1 MPTFNMITQN
11 PITTENASVRYTF
24 SDFYDMALHL
34 KLSRKSYCIPTSVSI
49 RPARDTAQY
58 SPCRIYFIS
67 YPRSEN
73 PARFAP
79 TLFCCDACRSSPGD
93 AELIWFPLVPEDFG
107 SDRHS
112 ISLAESLL
120 RERMRSS
127 ATGVADI
134 QVSDSGRLVVTASS
148 RVFSTWDNSEING
161 SLEQLDPIESPLSC
175 PLQPR
180 LCPFNDRLIA
190 CVTNG
195 QLTVGDAVT
204 NTWVQL
210 THGTPES
217 GISYGMPSYVV
228 QEEFDRYVGFWWQPA
243 TDTSTTPQGRRV
255 YRILYEIVD
264 ERSVQLVYLLS
275 GQTVEAHRY
284 PKAGTANAT
293 SDLRVCEFELTDR
306 DEIASI
312 RHLSL
317 PAALYH
323 YLPGSF
329 EYLVRA
335 GWTPD
340 GEYVWCQ
347 LMPRSQGRLELILI
361 PLSHFA
367 SSSPSSDHADLPSRP
382 NSPCIRLL
390 TEAEPEL
397 WVSVHNFLEFLHHPL
412 CLPGDDDHDTGLSQ
426 SNYDQLTFIWASHRS
441 GYCHLYLMQRVWPKR
456 GLIGQVGSDSST
468 AFILDAEEVLTAQL
482 TNGPWEIT
490 GKKIWLDESHHLVY
504 FEANREHPLLSHIY
518 AVSYEAT
525 TRGKLTRLTL
535 FDYPECVS
543 LSDRHCD
550 VPSSSGTGDN
560 TSLLDPVFLVD
571 QAHTN
576 YPLSYSLSAFDPK
589 SGWAVL
595 SSSSLGLTTGV
606 EVVLISCPTT
616 SSNNAKSPLTVL
628 THVTWLRRH
637 MPYTDTLPTGLRT
650 CKPPIVVRFDVSQL
664 EEPPGVL
671 HPGDIP
677 RSIEFAAPTS
687 QRPKNTHPSTL
698 LYGLLYVPDGA
709 VPPGGFP
716 TIHFVYGGPG
726 VQLVQG
732 GYSKVMLMHALLYCH
747 FGYALFFCDC
757 RGSANRGIEFA
768 GYIKNRLGVV
778 ELHDHVHFLQH
789 VASGTGLINP
799 ERVAITGYSYGGY
812 LSLMASMRYHHVY
825 RAAIAGSPVVDW
837 IFYDTAYTER
847 YLGLPM
853 DNPNSYWSGNVVR
866 YVDQMPAD
874 IVHLLIC
881 HGGKDENVH
890 FEHTARLLQKL
901 ETCGKPFKLLYYPTS
916 RHGIKE
922 YEHLEAS
929 VLLHLESVLQPDRS
943 TC

>member
-1 MPTFNMITQN
+1 MHAEPRVI
-11 PITTENASVRYTF
+11 TENASIRYTF

-49 RPARDTAQY
+49 RPARDTSAQH
-58 SPCRIYFIS
+58 PACRIYFVS

-73 PARFAP
+73 PARFTP

-93 AELIWFPLVPEDFG
+93 AELTWFPLVPEDFG
-107 SDRHS
+107 SDRQPV
-112 ISLAESLL
+112 SLAESLL

-127 ATGVADI
+127 ANGVADI
-134 QVSDSGRLVVTASS
+134 RVSDSGRLVLTASS
-148 RVFSTWDNSEING
+148 RIFSASDSSEING
-161 SLEQLDPIESPLSC
+161 SLELLDPVESPVSG

-195 QLTVGDAVT
+195 QLTVGDADT

-210 THGTPES
+210 THGSSES
-217 GISYGMPSYVV
+217 GISFGMPSYVV
-228 QEEFDRYVGFWWQPA
+228 QEEFDRYVGFWWQP
-243 TDTSTTPQGRRV
+243 TTSTASVTPQGRRV
-255 YRILYEIVD
+255 YRILYEVVD
-264 ERSVQLVYLLS
+264 ERAVQLVHLLS
-275 GQTVEAHRY
+275 GQTTEAHRY

-306 DEIASI
+306 GEIASI
-312 RHLSL
+312 RHLAL
-317 PAALYH
+317 PSTLFH
-323 YLPGSF
+323 YLPGGF

-361 PLSHFA
+361 PLSHFT
-367 SSSPSSDHADLPSRP
+367 SFSPPIDADPHTKPR
-382 NSPCIRLL
+382 SPCIRLL
-390 TEAEPEL
+390 IESEPEL
-397 WVSVHNFLEFLHHPL
+397 WVNVHNFLEFLQQPL
-412 CLPGDDDHDTGLSQ
+412 RLPGADDDAGGLSQ
-426 SNYDQLTFIWASHRS
+426 STYDQLTFIWASHRS
-441 GYCHLYLMQRVWPKR
+441 GYCHLYLMQRVWPKC
-456 GLIGQVGSDSST
+456 GLVGQVGSDSST
-468 AFILDAEEVLTAQL
+468 TFLLDAEEVLTAQL
-482 TNGPWEIT
+482 TNGPWEVT
-490 GKKIWLDESHHLVY
+490 GKRIWLDESHHLVY
-504 FEANREHPLLSHIY
+504 FEANREHPLLHHIY

-525 TRGKLTRLTL
+525 TRGKLTRLTP
-535 FDYPECVS
+535 FDPPDS
-543 LSDRHCD
+543 PSHPDKHCD
-550 VPSSSGTGDN
+550 MLASSAVGDT
-560 TSLLDPVFLVD
+560 TSLLDPVFL
-571 QAHTN
+571 AHHDHRE

-595 SSSSLGLTTGV
+595 SSSNLGLTTGV
-606 EVVLISCPTT
+606 QVVLITCPPPGSTH
-616 SSNNAKSPLTVL
+616 SSSALTAL

-637 MPYTDTLPTGLRT
+637 MPYTDTLPAGLRI
-650 CKPPIVVRFDVSQL
+650 CKPPVVVRFDVSQS

-671 HPGDIP
+671 LPGDIP
-677 RSIEFAAPTS
+677 RSTELTS
-687 QRPKNTHPSTL
+687 PDNRRPKNTTHPSTL
-698 LYGLLYVPDGA
+698 LYGLLYVPDGIP
-709 VPPGGFP
+709 PPGGFP

-732 GYSKVMLMHALLYCH
+732 CYSKVMLMHALLYCH

-778 ELHDHVHFLQH
+778 ELHDHVHFLRH
-789 VASGTGLINP
+789 VAWNTGLINLD
-799 ERVAITGYSYGGY
+799 RVAITGYSYGGY
-812 LSLMASMRYHHVY
+812 LSLMAAMRYHHVY

-874 IVHLLIC
+874 IVRLLIC
-881 HGGKDENVH
+881 HGGQDENVH

-901 ETCGKPFKLLYYPTS
+901 ETGGKPFKLLYYPTS

-943 TC
+943 NC